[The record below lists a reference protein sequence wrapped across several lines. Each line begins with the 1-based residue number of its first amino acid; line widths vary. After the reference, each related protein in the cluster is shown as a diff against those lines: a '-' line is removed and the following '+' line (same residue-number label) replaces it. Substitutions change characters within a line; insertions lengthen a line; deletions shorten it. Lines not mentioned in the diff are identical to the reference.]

1 MLDRLEPGQLTL
13 LRAIGRVAESRG
25 GVAYLVGGVVRDL
38 LLARE
43 TRDLDVV
50 IDGDAIAVAAELAR
64 ARQARLTIH
73 RRFLTARL
81 SWPSGERL
89 DVANARQER
98 YPRPAAL
105 PEVRPSSIEPDL
117 LRRDFS
123 VNAIA
128 LSLAPRSFGTLSDPS
143 GGLEDLEAGRLRVL
157 HPRSFRDDPTRA
169 YRAVRFATRLRF
181 RIDNESS
188 AWMHEAVR
196 SGLVDRVSGTRLRRE
211 LESLFEETSWVRCLR
226 AMSRY
231 GLLTAIDQALDYA
244 PGDDSAIR
252 RLERSLDRPHAR
264 EARRCL
270 ACLML
275 LLLRRSLPERGRV
288 VRRLSPR
295 REYVRTLEELPRVR
309 RLIDRLGRDPEPDRG
324 RIFELSDG
332 LSAESVLLAA
342 AFSTRV
348 EARRWLT
355 RYLER
360 DRGARPDIDGRD
372 LLAAGV
378 LPGPGV
384 AAGLRAALLAKLKGR
399 ARTRP
404 EQLAIATRTARR
416 A

>member
-1 MLDRLEPGQLTL
+1 
-13 LRAIGRVAESRG
+13 
-25 GVAYLVGGVVRDL
+25 
-38 LLARE
+38 
-43 TRDLDVV
+43 
-50 IDGDAIAVAAELAR
+50 
-64 ARQARLTIH
+64 
-73 RRFLTARL
+73 
-81 SWPSGERL
+81 
-89 DVANARQER
+89 
-98 YPRPAAL
+98 
-105 PEVRPSSIEPDL
+105 
-117 LRRDFS
+117 
-123 VNAIA
+123 
-128 LSLAPRSFGTLSDPS
+128 
-143 GGLEDLEAGRLRVL
+143 
-157 HPRSFRDDPTRA
+157 
-169 YRAVRFATRLRF
+169 
-181 RIDNESS
+181 
-188 AWMHEAVR
+188 
-196 SGLVDRVSGTRLRRE
+196 
-211 LESLFEETSWVRCLR
+211 
-226 AMSRY
+226 MSRY

-348 EARRWLT
+348 EARRRLT

-399 ARTRP
+399 ARTRL